1 MAQRAA
7 PRPLAPAAPRP
18 GTAAAS
24 RAWLLRTTALLPV
37 ALASF
42 GVHAQAPTGGQVVA
56 GQAGIAQA
64 GTQTTIT
71 QTTDRAAINWQ
82 GFNIGAGNTVQ
93 FQQPNAGSWTLN
105 RVVGPDP
112 SVIAGRITANGGVA
126 LVNQSG
132 IVFTRGAQVDV
143 GSLIATAPGITNENF
158 MAGLMR
164 FDQAARPGAQVRNDG
179 RITVMDRGIAVLAGP
194 RVTNTGEIRA
204 RLGRV
209 VLAGAEA
216 FTLDLAGDG
225 LISIDITQA
234 VRGGGAEVVT
244 NEGLIE
250 ANSGSVLLTAS
261 AAGDL
266 VEGLVRN
273 TGTIRANTEAGQIG
287 QVALRGTGGGV
298 EVAGRIEATGGSNQ
312 LGGRIA
318 VQSNHSVRIAT
329 GANLDASG
337 GTGGGTVLVGT
348 TGVGRNQTMARST
361 TVERGA
367 IIRADATVLGQG
379 GTIAI
384 NSTEATLV
392 EGTLTARGGSQG
404 G

>member
-7 PRPLAPAAPRP
+7 PRPLASVSPRLALRLGPIAAP
-18 GTAAAS
+18 

-42 GVHAQAPTGGQVVA
+42 GAQAQAPTGGQVVA
-56 GQAGIAQA
+56 GQAGIAQSS
-64 GTQTTIT
+64 TQTTIT
-71 QTTDRAAINWQ
+71 QSTDRAAINWQ
-82 GFNIGAGNTVQ
+82 GFNVGAGHTVQ
-93 FQQPNAGSWTLN
+93 FQQPGAGSWTLN
-105 RVVGPDP
+105 RVVGSDP

-126 LVNQSG
+126 LINQSG
-132 IVFTRGAQVDV
+132 IVFSRGAQVDV
-143 GSLIATAPGITNENF
+143 GSLIASAPGITNENF
-158 MAGLMR
+158 MAGRMR
-164 FDQAARPGAQVRNDG
+164 FDQAARPGAQVRNEG

-194 RVTNTGEIRA
+194 RVSNTGEIRA

-234 VRGGGAEVVT
+234 VQGGGAGVVT

-250 ANSGSVLLTAS
+250 ANGGSVLLTAS

-273 TGTIRANTEAGQIG
+273 TGTIRANTEAGQVG

-298 EVAGRIEATGGSNQ
+298 EVTGRVEATGGAGQ
-312 LGGRIA
+312 RGGSISM
-318 VQSNHSVRIAT
+318 QSDRSVRVAS
-329 GANLDASG
+329 GAMLDASG
-337 GTGGGTVLVGT
+337 GAGGGSLGANGVKTV
-348 TGVGRNQTMARST
+348 
-361 TVERGA
+361 
-367 IIRADATVLGQG
+367 
-379 GTIAI
+379 
-384 NSTEATLV
+384 
-392 EGTLTARGGSQG
+392 
-404 G
+404 